1 MPWPSASPSGAT
13 FHGSMH
19 LNADLFTTIPF
30 SSLVLMLRHLCRDVF
45 AVHLQW
51 AQDSQAGQST
61 LSMIC
66 PITDLRATLHPFAAL
81 RPCGHVLSMRA
92 LQQVMLGFLEAFC
105 RSHLN
110 DHVCD
115 PHWLSCCRPCKAE
128 QWEGGCW
135 LAEHLLLNMR
145 LSL

>member
-1 MPWPSASPSGAT
+1 
-13 FHGSMH
+13 
-19 LNADLFTTIPF
+19 
-30 SSLVLMLRHLCRDVF
+30 MLQHLCRDVF

-92 LQQVMLGFLEAFC
+92 LQQVMLGFLERFADLTLMIMSVIPTG
-105 RSHLN
+105 SHAAVLARLN
-110 DHVCD
+110 SGRVDAG
-115 PHWLSCCRPCKAE
+115 LQSISC
-128 QWEGGCW
+128 
-135 LAEHLLLNMR
+135 
-145 LSL
+145 